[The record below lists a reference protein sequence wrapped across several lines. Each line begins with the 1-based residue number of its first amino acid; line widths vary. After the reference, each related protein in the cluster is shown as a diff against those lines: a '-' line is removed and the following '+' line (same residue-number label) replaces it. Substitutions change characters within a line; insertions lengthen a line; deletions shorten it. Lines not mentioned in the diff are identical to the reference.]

1 VSYAIVDGRLD
12 RSGVPYVRP
21 ADFSVAVFPLSAR
34 PLIVAGIGARINIR
48 LKAVALIQV
57 E

>member
-1 VSYAIVDGRLD
+1 LAARVRRRPVCATGRL
-12 RSGVPYVRP
+12 
-21 ADFSVAVFPLSAR
+21 FVAVFPLSAR
-34 PLIVAGIGARINIR
+34 PLMFVAGIGARINIR